1 LRLSPRIG
9 GMYAVILG
17 GLGYLAVMLV
27 ATALLPSF
35 DEVPGP
41 LINGAKI
48 VFPGFPATTLASFRL
63 GSIGNQA
70 LLWILSAIRLN
81 RISRRDA
88 VRLDERRRRSATDT
102 AAR

>member
-1 LRLSPRIG
+1 
-9 GMYAVILG
+9 MYAVILG

-70 LLWILSAIRLN
+70 LLWILIGYPAQQN
-81 RISRRDA
+81 QPARRGPT
-88 VRLDERRRRSATDT
+88 R
-102 AAR
+102 